1 MAMMVKELLE
11 MGQRTLEG
19 AGIYDA
25 KVDSEILLC
34 YMLKLEK
41 CELFMIWS
49 KILDDGQCNNYF
61 ELLDVRIK
69 RKPLQHIT
77 GTQQFMGYDF
87 KVDKNVLIPRLDT
100 EFVVEAVMDYVDYFK
115 GKITVLDLCC
125 GSGVIGISLAK
136 LCKNMK
142 IVCSD
147 ISDDAIK
154 LTKENAKNLKA
165 NIVIKKG
172 DMFDPFKGRISN
184 TKFDII
190 VTNPPYIESNVIS
203 ELEEEVR
210 VHEPRL
216 ALDGGDDGLDF
227 YRQILKEAPKHIN
240 KGGMLF
246 MEIGY
251 NQGKVIEE
259 KLSQMG
265 QYTDI
270 EVKKDYNDFD
280 RVVIC
285 KTQVNKE
292 R

>member
-1 MAMMVKELLE
+1 MAMMVKEMLE
-11 MGQRTLEG
+11 LGQRTLEG

-25 KVDSEILLC
+25 KVDAERLLC
-34 YMLKLEK
+34 YMLKLERG
-41 CELFMIWS
+41 ELFMIWS
-49 KILDDGQCNNYF
+49 KIMGDGQCNRYF
-61 ELLDVRIK
+61 ELLDVRVE
-69 RKPLQHIT
+69 RHPLQHIT
-77 GTQQFMGYDF
+77 GVQQFMGYDF

-100 EFVVEAVMDYVDYFK
+100 EILVEAVMDYAGYFK
-115 GKITVLDLCC
+115 GKISVLDLCC
-125 GSGVIGISLAK
+125 GSGAIGISLAK

-154 LTKENAKNLKA
+154 LTKKNAKSLKA
-165 NIVIKKG
+165 NITIKKG
-172 DMFDPFKGRISN
+172 DMFDPFKGRLSN

-190 VTNPPYIESNVIS
+190 VCNPPYIESEVIPK
-203 ELEEEVR
+203 LEEEVR
-210 VHEPRL
+210 MHEPLL

-246 MEIGY
+246 MEIGH

-259 KLSQMG
+259 KLAQMG

-270 EVKKDYNDFD
+270 EVKKDYNEFD

-285 KTQVNKE
+285 KTQVK
-292 R
+292 